1 LAFVERV
8 VEVDWVKLTMLG
20 KRGRMWRD
28 RVGGWEGG
36 ETFLRVRDVSNVA
49 IAPIVL

>member
-1 LAFVERV
+1 
-8 VEVDWVKLTMLG
+8 MLG
-20 KRGRMWRD
+20 KGGRMWQD

-49 IAPIVL
+49 IAPIML